1 MKNKPAVHND
11 GPGVQGVG
19 LGRLFHEA
27 EDWERVTWCAV
38 IGPVGV
44 VVVVNSSLHA
54 ALLLLLLEL
63 KGDWKNQLVRD
74 VHKEGGGGEMA
85 CL

>member
-1 MKNKPAVHND
+1 
-11 GPGVQGVG
+11 
-19 LGRLFHEA
+19 
-27 EDWERVTWCAV
+27 
-38 IGPVGV
+38 